1 MAKLQPSLLDRL
13 TDLRPDKE
21 KESSSQQQLSQQ
33 DYKDAVIRDLAWLLN
48 SAALESVIDLEDFP
62 AVRHSVLN
70 YGMPDISGH
79 TASSIDTREMEKA
92 LKRAINEFEPR
103 IIPNTLKLDVR
114 SDPDTMSHNSL
125 EFKIEGVV
133 FEQPMPFQIALRSRL
148 DLECGDFDIVEQ
160 TR

>member
-33 DYKDAVIRDLAWLLN
+33 QYKDAVIRDLAWLLN
-48 SAALESVIDLEDFP
+48 SSAMESVIDLEDYP
-62 AVRHSVLN
+62 SVRKSVLN

-79 TASSIDTREMEKA
+79 TSSSIDTWKMEKA
-92 LKRAINEFEPR
+92 LKKAIYEFEPR

-125 EFKIEGVV
+125 EFEIEGVV

-148 DLECGDFDIVEQ
+148 DLECGEFDIVEQ

>member
-13 TDLRPDKE
+13 TDLNPDKK

-33 DYKDAVIRDLAWLLN
+33 QYKDAVIRDLVWLLN
-48 SAALESVIDLEDFP
+48 TAAAESTLDMSGFP
-62 AVRHSVLN
+62 DVKNSVLN

-79 TASSIDTREMEKA
+79 MASSIDTKNLEKA
-92 LKRAINEFEPR
+92 LKRVIYRFEPR
-103 IIPNTLKLDVR
+103 IIMNSLNLRVS

-125 EFKIEGVV
+125 EFEIEGVV

-148 DLECGDFDIVEQ
+148 DLECGEFDIREQ